1 MKSRI
6 LFVSGHSED
15 APRLSRMLQPLP
27 LLMDYVET
35 LQQARFKLAVDDYDA
50 ILTEAALPDGEWR
63 DALRLARECSREVEV
78 VVTDPQAD
86 GRFWAEALGL
96 GAFDLLAQPFYAPE
110 VRRIL
115 GRACSREERRPVL
128 RATG

>member
-15 APRLSRMLQPLP
+15 APRISSMLQPLP
-27 LLMDYVET
+27 LVMDHVET
-35 LQQARFKLAVDDYDA
+35 LQQARFKLAADDYDA
-50 ILTEAALPDGEWR
+50 ILTEAALPDGEWQ

-78 VVTDPQAD
+78 VVTDPLAD
-86 GRFWAEALGL
+86 GQFWENALSVGV
-96 GAFDLLAQPFYAPE
+96 FDLLAQPFYPPE

-115 GRACSREERRPVL
+115 SRACSREGRPVL